1 MAAYLIRRLL
11 QSILV
16 IVGVSMIVF
25 VVTRAIGDPARMM
38 LPLEATQEQVEAFR
52 DKMGF
57 NDPLWVQFWNWGK
70 NAIRGDFGDSLWQRT
85 DALHLVL
92 ERMPATLLLCSTA
105 IVIAVAAS
113 LPLGILAALRPRSW
127 LDKATTSFSLIG
139 VCIPDFWLGLMM
151 ILVFAVALRLF
162 FTSGYGTWKHL
173 ALPAIALAARP
184 WGRITQIVRSS
195 MMDEMHRTYMMTA
208 RAKGLTER
216 NVIMSHALKNASIPI
231 VTLAAWELTRM
242 LAGYTIVVETVFA
255 WPGFGQ
261 LAMQAIERRDL
272 TLIQA
277 DVFVVALMIVVLNI
291 AIDLIYAALDPRVRL
306 A

>member
-85 DALHLVL
+85 DAMHLVL

-105 IVIAVAAS
+105 IVIAVAVS

-127 LDKATTSFSLIG
+127 LDKVTTSFSLIG

-162 FTSGYGTWKHL
+162 FTSGYGTWRHL

-277 DVFVVALMIVVLNI
+277 NVFVVALMIVVLNI

>member
-1 MAAYLIRRLL
+1 MTAYLIRRLL

-16 IVGVSMIVF
+16 IVGVSVIVF
-25 VVTRAIGDPARMM
+25 VITRAIGDPARMM
-38 LPLEATQEQVEAFR
+38 LPLEASEEQVEAFR
-52 DKMGF
+52 DRMGF
-57 NDPLWVQFWNWGK
+57 NDPVWLQFWNWGK

-85 DALHLVL
+85 DAMQLVL

-105 IVIAVAAS
+105 IIIAVAAS

-151 ILVFAVALRLF
+151 ILFFAVALRLF
-162 FTSGYGTWKHL
+162 FTSGYGTWRHL
-173 ALPAIALAARP
+173 VLPAVALAARP
-184 WGRITQIVRSS
+184 WGRITQIVKTS

-277 DVFVVALMIVVLNI
+277 DVFVVALMIVLLNI
-291 AIDLIYAALDPRVRL
+291 IIDLIYAALDPRVRL

>member
-38 LPLEATQEQVEAFR
+38 LPLEATEEQVEAFR

-85 DALHLVL
+85 DAMHLVL

-105 IVIAVAAS
+105 IVIAVAVS

-127 LDKATTSFSLIG
+127 LDKVTTSFSLIG

-162 FTSGYGTWKHL
+162 FTSGYGTWRHL

-277 DVFVVALMIVVLNI
+277 NVFVVALMIVVLNI

>member
-1 MAAYLIRRLL
+1 MTAYLIRRLL

-38 LPLEATQEQVEAFR
+38 LPLEASEEDVEAFR
-52 DKMGF
+52 DRMGF

-85 DALHLVL
+85 DAMQLVL

-113 LPLGILAALRPRSW
+113 IPLGILAALRPRSW

-162 FTSGYGTWKHL
+162 FTSGYGTWRHL
-173 ALPAIALAARP
+173 VLPAVALAARP

-208 RAKGLTER
+208 RAKGLTEQ

-277 DVFVVALMIVVLNI
+277 NVFVVALMIVVLNI

>member
-1 MAAYLIRRLL
+1 MIAYFIRRLL

-16 IVGVSMIVF
+16 IIGVSVIVF
-25 VVTRAIGDPARMM
+25 VITRAIGDPARMM
-38 LPLEATQEQVEAFR
+38 LPLEASAEEVEAFR
-52 DKMGF
+52 DRMGF
-57 NDPLWVQFWNWGK
+57 NDPLWVQFWDWAK
-70 NAIRGDFGDSLWQRT
+70 NAVKGDFGDSLWQRT
-85 DALHLVL
+85 DAMHLVL

-105 IVIAVAAS
+105 IVLAVVAS
-113 LPLGILAALRPRSW
+113 VPLGILAALKPRSW

-139 VCIPDFWLGLMM
+139 VCIPDFWLGLML
-151 ILVFAVALRLF
+151 ILVFAVTLRLV
-162 FTSGYGTWKHL
+162 FTSGYGTWRHL
-173 ALPAIALAARP
+173 VLPAIALAARP
-184 WGRITQIVRSS
+184 WGRITQIVRTS
-195 MMDEMHRTYMMTA
+195 MMDEMHRTYMVTA
-208 RAKGLTER
+208 RAKGLAEH
-216 NVIMSHALKNASIPI
+216 NVILSHALKNASIPI

-277 DVFVVALMIVVLNI
+277 DVFVVAIIVVVMNI
-291 AIDLIYAALDPRVRL
+291 FIDLIYAMLDPRVRL

>member
-38 LPLEATQEQVEAFR
+38 LPLEATEEQVEAFR

-162 FTSGYGTWKHL
+162 FTSGYGTWRHL

>member
-38 LPLEATQEQVEAFR
+38 LPLEASEEQVEAFR

-85 DALHLVL
+85 DALQLVL
-92 ERMPATLLLCSTA
+92 ERMPATLLLCCTA

-127 LDKATTSFSLIG
+127 LDKATTSLSLIG

-151 ILVFAVALRLF
+151 ILLFAVTLRLV

>member
-1 MAAYLIRRLL
+1 MTAYLIRRLL
-11 QSILV
+11 QSVLV

-38 LPLEATQEQVEAFR
+38 LPLEATEEQVEAFR

-85 DALHLVL
+85 DAMQLVL

-162 FTSGYGTWKHL
+162 FTSGYGTWRHL

-277 DVFVVALMIVVLNI
+277 NVFVVALMIVVLNI

>member
-38 LPLEATQEQVEAFR
+38 LPLEATEEQVEAFR

-85 DALHLVL
+85 DAMQLVL

-105 IVIAVAAS
+105 IVIAVAVS

-127 LDKATTSFSLIG
+127 LDKTTTSFSLIG

-162 FTSGYGTWKHL
+162 FTSGYGTWRHL

-277 DVFVVALMIVVLNI
+277 NVFVVALMIVVLNI

>member
-1 MAAYLIRRLL
+1 MTAYLIRRLL

-38 LPLEATQEQVEAFR
+38 LPLEATEEQVEAFR

-57 NDPLWVQFWNWGK
+57 NDTLWVQFWNWGK

-85 DALHLVL
+85 DALQLVL

-151 ILVFAVALRLF
+151 ILLFAVTLRLF

-184 WGRITQIVRSS
+184 WGRITQIVRTS

>member
-1 MAAYLIRRLL
+1 
-11 QSILV
+11 
-16 IVGVSMIVF
+16 VF
-25 VVTRAIGDPARMM
+25 VITRAIGDPARMM
-38 LPLEATQEQVEAFR
+38 LPLEATEEQVEAFR

-85 DALHLVL
+85 DAMHLVL

-151 ILVFAVALRLF
+151 ILLFAVALRLF

-173 ALPAIALAARP
+173 MLPAVALAARP
-184 WGRITQIVRSS
+184 WGRITQIVRTS

-277 DVFVVALMIVVLNI
+277 DVFVVALIVVVMNI
-291 AIDLIYAALDPRVRL
+291 AIDLVYAMLDPRVRL
-306 A
+306 G

>member
-85 DALHLVL
+85 DAMHLVL

-105 IVIAVAAS
+105 IVIAVAVS

-127 LDKATTSFSLIG
+127 LDKVTTSFSLIG

-162 FTSGYGTWKHL
+162 YTSGYGTWRHL

-277 DVFVVALMIVVLNI
+277 NVFVVALMIVVLNI